1 MTRVAGKVAIV
12 TGGASGLGRASAMA
26 LAREGAAV
34 VVTDLDTAG
43 GEATVAAVREAG
55 GMASFAEHDVGDE
68 AQWSR
73 VVEATRAAHGRLD
86 VVVNNAGIG
95 VTNALLDITLGEWR
109 RVMRVNLDGVFL
121 GTRAAVQ
128 AMRATDPGPNETGGG
143 SIINISSILGLV
155 GAPDA
160 AAYAASKG
168 GVRLFTKAAAL
179 ECAAKGWK
187 IRINSIHPG
196 YIWTPMV
203 QSGVKRRAL
212 RANTAEDAVRDYLL
226 AQHPIGRLGRPGDI
240 ANGVVFLASDESSF
254 MTGAELVID
263 GGYTAR

>member
-1 MTRVAGKVAIV
+1 MARVAGKVAIV
-12 TGGASGLGRASAMA
+12 TGGASGLGRASAVA
-26 LAREGAAV
+26 LAREGAKL
-34 VVTDLDTAG
+34 VVTDLDDEG
-43 GEATVAAVREAG
+43 GDATVQAVREAG
-55 GMASFAEHDVGDE
+55 GAALFLRHDVGEE
-68 AQWSR
+68 AQWSG
-73 VVEATRAAHGRLD
+73 VVEATKQAYGRLD

-95 VTNALLDITLGEWR
+95 VSHSLIDITLEDWR
-109 RVMRVNLDGVFL
+109 KVMRVNLDGVFL

-128 AMRATDPGPNETGGG
+128 AMRAVETGPNETGGG

-155 GAPDA
+155 GAPDV

-187 IRINSIHPG
+187 IRVNSIHPG

-203 QSGVKRRAL
+203 EQGVKRRAQ
-212 RANTAEDAVRDYLL
+212 RSNTAEDAVRDYLL
-226 AQHPIGRLGRPGDI
+226 AQHPIGRLGRPEDI
-240 ANGVVFLASDESSF
+240 ANGVVFLASDESAF

>member
-1 MTRVAGKVAIV
+1 MGRVDGKVAIV
-12 TGGASGLGRASAMA
+12 TGGASGLGRASAVA
-26 LAREGAAV
+26 LVREGAKV
-34 VVTDLDTAG
+34 VVTDLDAEG
-43 GEATVAAVREAG
+43 GDATVQAAREAG
-55 GMASFAEHDVGDE
+55 GAAMFLRHDVGEE

-73 VVEATRAAHGRLD
+73 VVEAAKQAYGRLD
-86 VVVNNAGIG
+86 VMVNNAGIG
-95 VTNALLDITLGEWR
+95 VTNTLLDVTLEEWR

-128 AMRATDPGPNETGGG
+128 AMRAAEPGPNETGGG

-155 GAPDA
+155 GTPDS

-179 ECAAKGWK
+179 ECATKGWK
-187 IRINSIHPG
+187 IRVNSIHPG

-203 QSGVKRRAL
+203 QAGVKRRAL

-226 AQHPIGRLGRPGDI
+226 AQHPIGRLGRPEDI
-240 ANGVVFLASDESSF
+240 ANGVVFLASDESAF